1 MKNRRLLA
9 AVLVMTVVMS
19 FLSACG
25 SSAPKETA
33 AAETTAAETTA
44 AETKEETTAAETTE
58 AATEPETEAK
68 KEFPIEG
75 DYTLFAAE
83 EEGDRVASAD
93 MEMESVITL
102 EEGGKGSM
110 SFDGDS
116 MEITE
121 WTLDGE
127 EFFLKMDDGGEAG
140 GTLKDGIIKL
150 DIMGTGEMY
159 LYLAQEGADTSAY
172 EVMTLDELLAK
183 RAGGS
188 SGADT
193 KTAAFYNGIDSTAG
207 AHLNYELH
215 LNSMDSDQVYDVHAK
230 DGVYYSDR
238 TTKVSGVEDETIT
251 VFKEGKAYNL
261 DPKDKTGVV
270 ATQTDSSI
278 VTANPLLMDSLYSLL
293 WSMAQ
298 NSEFTEEERE
308 LDGKTYTAEIFAE
321 DGINPETVLYFDGDG
336 KLVCVE
342 AGGDMTY
349 TVHAV
354 DEKADE
360 SLFDISAYEIK

>member
-33 AAETTAAETTA
+33 AAETTAAEITA

-75 DYTLFAAE
+75 EYTLFAAE

-116 MEITE
+116 MGITE

-127 EFFLKMDDGGEAG
+127 EFFLKMDDGAEAG
-140 GTLKDGIIKL
+140 G
-150 DIMGTGEMY
+150 
-159 LYLAQEGADTSAY
+159 
-172 EVMTLDELLAK
+172 
-183 RAGGS
+183 
-188 SGADT
+188 
-193 KTAAFYNGIDSTAG
+193 
-207 AHLNYELH
+207 
-215 LNSMDSDQVYDVHAK
+215 
-230 DGVYYSDR
+230 
-238 TTKVSGVEDETIT
+238 
-251 VFKEGKAYNL
+251 
-261 DPKDKTGVV
+261 
-270 ATQTDSSI
+270 
-278 VTANPLLMDSLYSLL
+278 NP
-293 WSMAQ
+293 A
-298 NSEFTEEERE
+298 
-308 LDGKTYTAEIFAE
+308 
-321 DGINPETVLYFDGDG
+321 
-336 KLVCVE
+336 C
-342 AGGDMTY
+342 
-349 TVHAV
+349 
-354 DEKADE
+354 
-360 SLFDISAYEIK
+360 

>member
-1 MKNRRLLA
+1 MKNRRLPA

-116 MEITE
+116 MGITE

-230 DGVYYSDR
+230 DGIYYSDC
-238 TTKVSGVEDETIT
+238 TTKVSGVEDEKIT
-251 VFKEGKAYNL
+251 FFQDGKAYNL

-278 VTANPLLMDSLYSLL
+278 VTANPLLMDSLYSG
-293 WSMAQ
+293 
-298 NSEFTEEERE
+298 T
-308 LDGKTYTAEIFAE
+308 
-321 DGINPETVLYFDGDG
+321 
-336 KLVCVE
+336 
-342 AGGDMTY
+342 
-349 TVHAV
+349 
-354 DEKADE
+354 
-360 SLFDISAYEIK
+360 SARSSASSSRYC

>member
-75 DYTLFAAE
+75 EYTLFAAE

-116 MEITE
+116 MGITE

-127 EFFLKMDDGGEAG
+127 EFSLKMDDGAEAG

-159 LYLAQEGADTSAY
+159 LYLAQEGADTSDY

-230 DGVYYSDR
+230 DGVY
-238 TTKVSGVEDETIT
+238 
-251 VFKEGKAYNL
+251 
-261 DPKDKTGVV
+261 
-270 ATQTDSSI
+270 
-278 VTANPLLMDSLYSLL
+278 
-293 WSMAQ
+293 
-298 NSEFTEEERE
+298 
-308 LDGKTYTAEIFAE
+308 
-321 DGINPETVLYFDGDG
+321 
-336 KLVCVE
+336 
-342 AGGDMTY
+342 
-349 TVHAV
+349 
-354 DEKADE
+354 
-360 SLFDISAYEIK
+360 